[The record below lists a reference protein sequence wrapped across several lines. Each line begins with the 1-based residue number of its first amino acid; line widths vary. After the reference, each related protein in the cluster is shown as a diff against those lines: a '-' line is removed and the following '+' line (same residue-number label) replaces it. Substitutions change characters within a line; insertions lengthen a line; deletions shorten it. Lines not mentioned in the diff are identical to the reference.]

1 MEPDRTISRDLVAA
15 LAGRDDF
22 TLEPLPG
29 GANNRVFRVRF
40 PEKSALLKAYFQHP
54 DDKRDRLHAEFSFTR
69 FAWAAGLRC
78 VPEPLACDATNH
90 LGLYE
95 FIEGQPVREATK
107 DVVQEAITFF
117 RELNRH
123 RAAATDLPVASEAC
137 FSVAEHLAT
146 VERRVNALAGVEDAA
161 AAAFVRD
168 ELLPCWRAIA
178 RKIPADTTPVERC
191 VSPSDF
197 GFHNALREASGRLW
211 FIDFEYAGWDDPAKM
226 ICDFFC
232 QPAVPVSREFLPMF
246 EPSERAVRL
255 LPVYRVKWCCIMLND
270 FLPVGGQRRRY
281 AGREDRARQ
290 LKKARWALK
299 SLKEELK

>member
-22 TLEPLPG
+22 ALEPLPG

-54 DDKRDRLHAEFSFTR
+54 GDKRDRLGAEFSFSR
-69 FAWAAGLRC
+69 FAWDAGLRC
-78 VPEPLACDATNH
+78 LPEPLACDRQNH

-95 FIEGQPVREATK
+95 FVEGQPIREA
-107 DVVQEAITFF
+107 DRDSVQQALEFF

-123 RAAATDLPVASEAC
+123 RAAATDLPTASEAC

-146 VERRVNALAGVEDAA
+146 VERRVTVLNGVVDAG
-161 AAAFVRD
+161 AAAFVRE
-168 ELLPCWRAIA
+168 ELAPCWRKIA
-178 RKIPADTTPVERC
+178 GKIPADTTPVERC

-197 GFHNALREASGRLW
+197 GFHNALREASGRLR

-270 FLPVGGQRRRY
+270 FLPVGSKRRQY
-281 AGREDRARQ
+281 AGREDCGRQ
-290 LKKARWALK
+290 LEKARRALQT
-299 SLKEELK
+299 LKEDLK